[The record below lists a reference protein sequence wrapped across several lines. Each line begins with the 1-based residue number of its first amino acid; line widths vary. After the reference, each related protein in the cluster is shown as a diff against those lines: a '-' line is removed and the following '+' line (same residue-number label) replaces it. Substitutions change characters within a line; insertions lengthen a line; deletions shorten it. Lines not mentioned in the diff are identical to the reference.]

1 MKKNELSNRRVFLL
15 MAFMAVWAAAIGLRL
30 YFLQV
35 VQSADLKSRAKRQ
48 QQRTL
53 EVSPRRGVIY
63 DRNNNELAISIKA
76 DSVFAIPDE
85 IRDPERSARVLSD
98 LTGIPR
104 AELLARLNSEKSFVW
119 VKRKLLKAEAAA
131 IRQAKLQGIYFQ
143 AEDQRVYPKGELAS
157 HVLGYV
163 NMDEEG
169 IGGLEYKYND
179 AVRGEPGRLMVM
191 TDGRSHRYDSVEQ
204 PPTPGANLVT
214 TIDQN
219 IQYILEKELRE
230 ASEKTRAQG
239 LAAIV
244 MDPRS
249 GEILAMASYPTFN
262 PNTYS
267 RYQPAARV
275 NRAVNSV
282 YEPGSTFKV
291 LTVGSALEEKLT
303 TPDEIIDCLGGL
315 ITIAGHPIHDH
326 AK

>member
-1 MKKNELSNRRVFLL
+1 MKKNELSNRRVYFLI
-15 MAFMAVWAAAIGLRL
+15 AVMGFWAAAIGARL

-35 VQSADLKSRAKRQ
+35 VQSADLRSRAERQ

-85 IRDPERSARVLSD
+85 IKDPERSAKVLSD
-98 LTGIPR
+98 LTGMPR
-104 AELLARLNSEKSFVW
+104 AELLSRLSSDRSFVW
-119 VKRKLLKAEAAA
+119 VKRKLVKAEAAA
-131 IRQAKLQGIYFQ
+131 IRQAKLPGIYFQ

-157 HVLGYV
+157 HVLGFV

-169 IGGLEYKYND
+169 IGGLEYKYNA
-179 AVRGEPGRLMVM
+179 AVRGEPGRLVLM
-191 TDGRSHRYDSVEQ
+191 TDGRLHRYDSVEQ

-230 ASEKTRAQG
+230 AGERTRAQG

-244 MDPRS
+244 MDPHS
-249 GEILAMASYPTFN
+249 GEILAMASYPTFD
-262 PNTYS
+262 PNAYS
-267 RYQPAARV
+267 RYQPGARV

-291 LTVGSALEEKLT
+291 LTVGSALELGLT
-303 TPDEIIDCLGGL
+303 TPDEIIDCLGGS
-315 ITIAGHPIHDH
+315 IVVGGHRISDH
-326 AK
+326 A